1 MQKRALKLTTDYR
14 GYKRIVTDNP
24 CSIRRIRENPWLFL
38 FKSRVL
44 LFSLFLLLASGCDLQ
59 SAEVAPAG
67 ASPAIRTPIGPI
79 PGPEKQVKLAA
90 NPYAQDPN
98 AIAEGK
104 RLFNWYNCAGCHGGR
119 AGGGMGPSLR
129 DGGWIYGGSDAHIF
143 NSIAEGRANGM
154 PSWGNKVPEGQIW
167 KIVAYIK
174 SMRTPLE
181 PEPPTP

>member
-1 MQKRALKLTTDYR
+1 LKLILEHSNLKSQISNLKSQISNLPNPLDRQR
-14 GYKRIVTDNP
+14 GISMQLKALIIA
-24 CSIRRIRENPWLFL
+24 S
-38 FKSRVL
+38 
-44 LFSLFLLLASGCDLQ
+44 LLLIASGGCDLQ
-59 SAEVAPAG
+59 SAELAPAG
-67 ASPAIRTPIGPI
+67 ASPLLKTPIGPI
-79 PGPEKQVKLAA
+79 PGPEKQVTLTA
-90 NPYAQDPN
+90 NPYSQDPK

-129 DGGWIYGGSDAHIF
+129 DGAWISGGSDAHIF
-143 NSIAEGRANGM
+143 NSIADGRANGM
-154 PSWGNKVPEGQIW
+154 PAWGSKLPEEQIW